1 MPVFGTYVASLATC
15 RAFRLREISAA
26 HCLLA
31 FLKSRGR
38 SRVWGFRVARVIY
51 LLERHQHPAQLLVC
65 LAVPPTRVV
74 LAAEENPERVV
85 LQEFD
90 LVGDLPD
97 AVLQHL
103 LHHLSGAAVRRGARS
118 RRRSGE
124 ARRRAPGRAPGRAPR
139 RRFSPSTRRRNAP
152 QPPPPLISPPLNS
165 PLRNSPPRRRCP
177 LPAAT
182 PPDSDSC
189 GRRQARTRQ
198 LLLPPGWTSA
208 AVRSRRRCPRRRT
221 RSRRTARPLNSP
233 TLSSPRSRR
242 TQHKSTP
249 GPRQA
254 KTQP

>member
-15 RAFRLREISAA
+15 RAFRLREIGAA
-26 HCLLA
+26 HCSLA
-31 FLKSRGR
+31 YLKSRGR

-65 LAVPPTRVV
+65 LAVPPSTRVV
-74 LAAEENPERVV
+74 LAAEGNPERVA

-124 ARRRAPGRAPGRAPR
+124 ARRRAPSTR
-139 RRFSPSTRRRNAP
+139 PSTCMAAQHP
-152 QPPPPLISPPLNS
+152 AAGHPPAAAAAAERAAAAAERAAAPLISPPLNS

-177 LPAAT
+177 QPAAT
-182 PPDSDSC
+182 PPDSC
-189 GRRQARTRQ
+189 GRRQARPLANFSIHPAGR
-198 LLLPPGWTSA
+198 PPLSA
-208 AVRSRRRCPRRRT
+208 AAAAALAAAHAPAAQL
-221 RSRRTARPLNSP
+221 AR
-233 TLSSPRSRR
+233 
-242 TQHKSTP
+242 
-249 GPRQA
+249 
-254 KTQP
+254 